1 MYGSVRK
8 NRVSEVLNL
17 RSNVVYWL
25 GSSLCLNIANRCSS
39 NCYFCFRH
47 YWRGIGGFD
56 LRLIREP
63 SVTDVINEL
72 LTEIHRG
79 HWREVVFCGF
89 GEPTIRLD
97 CVLQV
102 TRWIKE
108 YSNLRVRID
117 TNGHGYLLN
126 PRREVVGEFKEA
138 GVDDVSVS
146 LDGHDKETY
155 DKVCRPIFPD
165 AYELVLE
172 FVQKARRLLNVEITA
187 VRLPEIKISE
197 VERLSL
203 QLGAEF
209 RLREYI
215 PCFY

>member
-1 MYGSVRK
+1 
-8 NRVSEVLNL
+8 
-17 RSNVVYWL
+17 
-25 GSSLCLNIANRCSS
+25 
-39 NCYFCFRH
+39 
-47 YWRGIGGFD
+47 
-56 LRLIREP
+56 
-63 SVTDVINEL
+63 VTDVINEL
-72 LTEIHRG
+72 LTQIHRG

-108 YSNLRVRID
+108 HSDSRVRID

-126 PRREVVGEFKEA
+126 PTHEVVVEFKGA

-146 LDGHDKETY
+146 LNGHDKETY
-155 DKVCRPIFPD
+155 DKVCSPIFPD
-165 AYELVLE
+165 AYEQVLE
-172 FVQKARRLLNVEITA
+172 FIQKAKRRLNVEITA
-187 VRLPEIKISE
+187 VRLREINILE
-197 VERLSL
+197 VERLAL
-203 QLGAEF
+203 QLGVKF